1 MSARNNVPLAIF
13 LFIGAVSLNSIK
25 DGISKLL
32 SAEITPVTFLS
43 IQYMFLVVIFK
54 HTLQFMK
61 MKVAKRITN
70 MVLLVMTC

>member
-43 IQYMFLVVIFK
+43 IQYMFLVIILSVPINLSFSAEYSKDLSCKIPNFFK
-54 HTLQFMK
+54 
-61 MKVAKRITN
+61 
-70 MVLLVMTC
+70 